1 MSSIDTNIS
10 HSHVHRDDVGDKLGM
25 WLFIFTELL
34 LFGML
39 FVIYAVYRYRNPE
52 AFHLAGEELSVAIG
66 TLNTIILLISS
77 ATVAMSIT
85 AMQKGNKKLSLVLVY
100 TTMTIGALFLI
111 NKYYEWGDK
120 ISYGFYPNAPELLEL
135 GHGTTL
141 FFGLYWVM
149 TGIHALHIIIGLGL
163 FAVVVAKINRN
174 EINSDDY
181 VWLENSALYW
191 HLVDLIWI
199 FLFPLFYLIH

>member
-1 MSSIDTNIS
+1 MEKHTENV
-10 HSHVHRDDVGDKLGM
+10 SHVHRDDEGDKMGM

-39 FVIYAVYRYRNPE
+39 FLIYAVYRYQNPV
-52 AFHLAGEELSVAIG
+52 AFQLGGQELDVFIG
-66 TLNTIILLISS
+66 TFNTVILLISS

-85 AMQKGNKKLSLVLVY
+85 AIQRGNKKMALAFLSSTMIIAVVFLV
-100 TTMTIGALFLI
+100 
-111 NKYYEWGDK
+111 NKYFEWGAK
-120 ISYGFYPNAPELLEL
+120 VEYGIYPGSELLHEL

-141 FFGLYWVM
+141 FFGLYYVM
-149 TGIHALHIIIGLGL
+149 SGIHALHILIGIGL
-163 FAVVVAKINRN
+163 FIYVFMQIRKEKIH
-174 EINSDDY
+174 STDY
-181 VWLENSALYW
+181 VWLENTGLYW